1 MKTLLLL
8 TVLAASACSDS
19 IARSAP
25 SAAVKTSDPDRLV
38 AADDA
43 LDDLVIT
50 VEYKDADGDLG
61 GGIAEVYDCRA
72 EGVRTDL
79 AIPLLAPEAVI
90 GKPIQGTLELHVN
103 DVGAIPTGAVPDVC
117 RDLGVTSVGAGAAVF
132 CVVLADAAGH
142 EGDGDCTRE
151 IAVMAE

>member
-8 TVLAASACSDS
+8 TVLAASAAACSDS
-19 IARSAP
+19 TAP

-61 GGIAEVYDCRA
+61 GGIADVYDCRA
-72 EGVRTDL
+72 EGVRTEL